1 MYLTPTEK
9 DTMRELARFLA
20 LLKRLDVFSQ
30 DLHVIRRD
38 IMDAVTGWESYR
50 RQYETF
56 FDVETP
62 DEAGSDRLPRTGKS
76 DIDA

>member
-9 DTMRELARFLA
+9 DTMKELARFLA
-20 LLKRLDVFSQ
+20 LLKRLDVFSE

-50 RQYETF
+50 RQYEAF

-62 DEAGSDRLPRTGKS
+62 EEARCDQLPDPRKS
-76 DIDA
+76 GVDA